1 MVYLLTKIN
10 TLHFRN
16 SIAMNKIILFKKRPE
31 GKPGLENFQITEE
44 KLPQPGE
51 GEVLLKSLFI
61 SVDPYLR
68 SRMRD
73 EKSYIPPFKL
83 NEPMESMI
91 VAEVTDSKN
100 SNFEK
105 GDFVSGMLDWKEYQ
119 TSPGKG
125 LTKLHKEN
133 APLTAYL
140 GILGLT
146 GLTAYIALNTIGKP
160 KRGETLVVS
169 GAAGA
174 VGSVAGQLGK
184 LYGCRVVGIAG
195 TDEKIQ
201 QLTEEFGF
209 DAGINYKKTS
219 NLQAELAE
227 KCPDGI
233 DIYFDNV
240 GGIILDAVMTQIN
253 DFARIINCGAISVY
267 NEEKMPTGPR
277 VEGILIKKSALM
289 QGFLVRNHAK
299 EFGPAINQLSGWLSQ
314 GKLKHK
320 ETIVKGFENTPQ
332 AFLDIFEG
340 KNKGKMIV
348 KV

>member
-1 MVYLLTKIN
+1 MVFLLISVIK
-10 TLHFRN
+10 LHLQKYP
-16 SIAMNKIILFKKRPE
+16 AMNKKILFKKRPE
-31 GKPGLENFQITEE
+31 GKPNLENFEITEE

-51 GEVLLKSLFI
+51 GEVLLKSLYI

-68 SRMRD
+68 GRMRD

-83 NEPMESMI
+83 NEPLESMI
-91 VAEVTDSKN
+91 IAEVSESKN
-100 SNFEK
+100 PNFQK
-105 GDFVSGMLDWKEYQ
+105 GDYVSGMLDWKEFQ
-119 TSPGKG
+119 TSSGKG
-125 LTKLHKEN
+125 LTKINKEK
-133 APLTAYL
+133 APLPAYL

-146 GLTAYIALNTIGKP
+146 GLTAYIALTTIGKP
-160 KRGETLVVS
+160 QQGETLVVS

-174 VGSVAGQLGK
+174 VGSVVGQLGK

-195 TDEKIQ
+195 TDEKIKQ
-201 QLTEEFGF
+201 ITEDFGF
-209 DAGINYKKTS
+209 DAGINYKTTS
-219 NLQAELAE
+219 NLKAELAE
-227 KCPDGI
+227 KCPGGI

-240 GGIILDAVMTQIN
+240 GGEILDVVMTKIN
-253 DFARIINCGAISVY
+253 DFARIINCGAISLY
-267 NEEKMPTGPR
+267 NEEKVPTGPR

-299 EFGPAINQLSGWLSQ
+299 EFGPAIHQLSQWLSQ
-314 GKLKHK
+314 GKLKYK
-320 ETIVKGFENTPQ
+320 ETTVEGFENTPQ